1 MTEIQNYCQLHPKSE
16 FGTQTYEQWV
26 IREERRGNCITNIPQ
41 LWIPLA
47 CSMLRLFFLYFCSL
61 LAAKEEKRRERVCA
75 EHLKKYNDALQI
87 NDTIRMV
94 DAYNH
99 LNSFYKEEKSKKTVR
114 SDDDDD
120 DDNDEPAVSK
130 QDETD
135 EFLIGLFHG
144 EYTLWYLICE
154 IHNCAL
160 TWFA

>member
-1 MTEIQNYCQLHPKSE
+1 MDF
-16 FGTQTYEQWV
+16 FG
-26 IREERRGNCITNIPQ
+26 
-41 LWIPLA
+41 
-47 CSMLRLFFLYFCSL
+47 LFYAKTFLYFCSF

-99 LNSFYKEEKSKKTVR
+99 LNNFYKEEKSKKTVR

-120 DDNDEPAVSK
+120 DYHDDDDEPAVSK

-135 EFLIGLFHG
+135 EFLIGLFDG
-144 EYTLWYLICE
+144 EFE
-154 IHNCAL
+154 IHCDI
-160 TWFA
+160 

>member
-1 MTEIQNYCQLHPKSE
+1 M
-16 FGTQTYEQWV
+16 
-26 IREERRGNCITNIPQ
+26 
-41 LWIPLA
+41 
-47 CSMLRLFFLYFCSL
+47 FFYFCSL

-99 LNSFYKEEKSKKTVR
+99 LNNFYKEEKSKKTVR

-120 DDNDEPAVSK
+120 DEPAVSK

-144 EYTLWYLICE
+144 EFETHCNI
-154 IHNCAL
+154 
-160 TWFA
+160 

>member
-1 MTEIQNYCQLHPKSE
+1 MTALRFFWLFSTE
-16 FGTQTYEQWV
+16 
-26 IREERRGNCITNIPQ
+26 
-41 LWIPLA
+41 A
-47 CSMLRLFFLYFCSL
+47 CFFVFCSL
-61 LAAKEEKRRERVCA
+61 LAAVEKKRKERVCA

-99 LNSFYKEEKSKKTVR
+99 LTNFYKEEKNKKTVM

-120 DDNDEPAVSK
+120 ESAVSK

-144 EYTLWYLICE
+144 KFE
-154 IHNCAL
+154 IRCDI
-160 TWFA
+160 

>member
-26 IREERRGNCITNIPQ
+26 IREERRGNCIANIPQ
-41 LWIPLA
+41 LWISF
-47 CSMLRLFFLYFCSL
+47 CRSILRLFLYFCSI

-99 LNSFYKEEKSKKTVR
+99 LNNFYKEEKSKKTVR

-120 DDNDEPAVSK
+120 DEPAVSK

-144 EYTLWYLICE
+144 EFE
-154 IHNCAL
+154 IHCDI
-160 TWFA
+160 